1 MECIGAP
8 GCHLLLMRVECC
20 IYPQFGTGTEEKEWV
35 KFVFVCQYRRNTRPP
50 PNYPEDVGEGVDLS
64 EGFNHDLA
72 TIICIV
78 RDR

>member
-1 MECIGAP
+1 MGEVCFCLPI
-8 GCHLLLMRVECC
+8 
-20 IYPQFGTGTEEKEWV
+20 QEEH
-35 KFVFVCQYRRNTRPP
+35 TPP